1 MITIACEMHW
11 PWYVRY
17 ERAQRVYLV
26 RSWVVC
32 LAATRD
38 SWRRK
43 RAGWGLTPPKTSV
56 MSEGFPSVRFGLY

>member
-11 PWYVRY
+11 YPWYVRY

-43 RAGWGLTPPKTSV
+43 RAGWGL
-56 MSEGFPSVRFGLY
+56 MQGRQ